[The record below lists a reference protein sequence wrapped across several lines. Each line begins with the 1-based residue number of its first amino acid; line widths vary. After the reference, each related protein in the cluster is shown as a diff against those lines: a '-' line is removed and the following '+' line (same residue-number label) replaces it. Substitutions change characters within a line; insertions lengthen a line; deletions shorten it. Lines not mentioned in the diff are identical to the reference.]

1 MDADS
6 PMGMTIYNNKNS
18 IFVDKNSIFIIV
30 FTFPSS
36 MFSFHSSLC
45 IFFNHQKVEMLT
57 NVISDNAY

>member
-18 IFVDKNSIFIIV
+18 IFVDKISIFIIV
-30 FTFPSS
+30 FTFPCFRFIRHCAF
-36 MFSFHSSLC
+36 FS
-45 IFFNHQKVEMLT
+45 NHQTVEMLT